1 MMPTQNFPWMA
12 DDYASHIL
20 LAIILLSQFDNWN
33 QLVRLGWE
41 WLFTIH
47 YVPLTTP
54 TQSLFDVLEAE
65 PRKRSYAFGEKGRPI
80 RWQSRSARPHSARS
94 VLKVEVPRYYLRGS
108 GLNSYHI
115 FEVKVSWC
123 KVYRETAKQN
133 YSWCYTVCTTIFCLM
148 QIQLGNHRWSVYRR
162 YSEFQQFH
170 EEMKENY
177 PQVCT
182 AVNVNLF

>member
-1 MMPTQNFPWMA
+1 MIMPVTF
-12 DDYASHIL
+12 YLLLFSSASSTTEINLCGWVGSDCSQFIMSHSL
-20 LAIILLSQFDNWN
+20 LA
-33 QLVRLGWE
+33 
-41 WLFTIH
+41 
-47 YVPLTTP
+47 
-54 TQSLFDVLEAE
+54 QSLFDVLEAE
-65 PRKRSYAFGEKGRPI
+65 PRKRSYAFGEKGRPRPQI
-80 RWQSRSARPHSARS
+80 RRRSRSARPHSARS

-133 YSWCYTVCTTIFCLM
+133 YSWCYTVCTTIFCLI

-170 EEMKENY
+170 EEVKENY
-177 PQVCT
+177 PQVRT
-182 AVNVNLF
+182 AVNVNVF